1 MVKDGVY
8 MQLPF
13 SDELEIKYLSRL
25 FDNKSECYK
34 LFWFQAIV
42 TKVEDGKD
50 IITYEELVNEM
61 IADAWY
67 MVSEYHLNLGPNDT
81 LEKVIKRI
89 NAISTIKSSETKANI
104 LKYLQEC
111 TDGEVQKYKK
121 VLTLNV
127 PYRLQAPFMVGA
139 KSDVWKCRGSKLGER
154 INQERRLMYY
164 FGAFQGMQTQIRIQP
179 GWMEY
184 IRRNRE
190 ILRGWIQFNMITY
203 LQRRNPSVPG
213 IADKLYPPQ
222 ERKMEKVKKFWRL
235 VMELQPVHEIYMG
248 IELQKKDMSID
259 HFVPW
264 SYVAHDEFWNLH
276 PTTRSINSKK
286 SNYLPDWEMYFH
298 KLCQIEYKSY
308 ELMWKN
314 EKVHK
319 TFVELSND
327 HLNNYEI
334 RQNLYREGLSEAE
347 FSGQLAD
354 VISPV
359 YQSAKNAGFMNW
371 VLDYE

>member
-1 MVKDGVY
+1 

-13 SDELEIKYLSRL
+13 SEELEIKHLSRL

-50 IITYEELVNEM
+50 TITYEELVNEM

-89 NAISTIKSSETKANI
+89 NEITVIKSSETKANI

-111 TDGEVQKYKK
+111 TDREVRKYKR
-121 VLTLNV
+121 VLVENV
-127 PYRLQAPFMVGA
+127 PYRLQAPFIEGA
-139 KSDVWKCRGSKLGER
+139 KSAVWKYSGNKLAQR
-154 INQERRLMYY
+154 INQEQRLMYY
-164 FGAFQGMQTQIRIQP
+164 FGAFQGMQTEIRLEP
-179 GWMEY
+179 SWMDY
-184 IRRNRE
+184 ISRNRE
-190 ILRGWIQFNMITY
+190 ILRGWIQFHMITY

-222 ERKMEKVKKFWRL
+222 ERKMEKVKKYWRVVL
-235 VMELQPVHEIYMG
+235 ELQPIHEIYGG
-248 IELQKKDMSID
+248 IELRKNDMSID

-276 PTTRSINSKK
+276 PTTRSINSRK
-286 SNYLPDWEMYFH
+286 SNHLPDWEMYFT
-298 KLCQIEYKSY
+298 KLCQVEYKSY

-319 TFVELSND
+319 YFHELANE

-334 RQNLYREGLSEAE
+334 RQKLYREGLSEAE